1 MAVRFGQRRGQ
12 RAFLDISTI
21 SHQNIDGERDADR
34 IQGDCNPCQG
44 DYPTVLGVV
53 AIERVVNPQEASAV
67 IKLLAFEGLE
77 GARGD
82 QWEGIEQDVQQIWQ
96 SLNQPGFEAG
106 GLALGVDLGG
116 NAANQNKQ
124 SKYARR
130 QHEEEQLIEEGAE
143 LQAAQRH
150 AKRFDARVQDVEHV
164 EQ

>member
-1 MAVRFGQRRGQ
+1 M
-12 RAFLDISTI
+12 
-21 SHQNIDGERDADR
+21 
-34 IQGDCNPCQG
+34 
-44 DYPTVLGVV
+44 LGVV
-53 AIERVVNPQEASAV
+53 AIERVVNPKEASAV
-67 IKLLAFEGLE
+67 IKLLALEGLE

-106 GLALGVDLGG
+106 GLALGEDLRG

-124 SKYARR
+124 SEYARR

-150 AKRFDARVQDVEHV
+150 TKRFDAWVQDVEHV